1 MLANEFETH
10 KIPCGVH
17 VLYGEDLKIG
27 FAPEPHPEQR
37 KMSSKI
43 LLCLSLAFSIQGEPL
58 QPVPIQPPQA
68 LYAEGST
75 AVLQC
80 PLQSGKI
87 QGYHVFW
94 FQQKPSKSP
103 AFILKHGIDGQIH
116 RSSSFDARFVPIR
129 DANTNAY
136 ILQIQKVQ
144 TDESATYICLAEG
157 YYFQTAVSGSGTR
170 LIITGGQSAKV
181 PSSVI
186 LLSDVSQKP
195 GSSDV
200 HALCVV
206 EDFYPGLLEIKWSA
220 AGKDITEGVT
230 SGQVTLN
237 ADGTYTTSSILNIS
251 RNFFNSVAPIRCS
264 VNHESSGAKIERSLE
279 GCLNK

>member
-1 MLANEFETH
+1 MLANESETH
-10 KIPCGVH
+10 KIPCLPC
-17 VLYGEDLKIG
+17 VLYSEDLNIG
-27 FAPEPHPEQR
+27 FAPEPLPEQR
-37 KMSSKI
+37 RMSSMI
-43 LLCLSLAFSIQGEPL
+43 LLCLSLALSIQSGAL
-58 QPVPIQPPQA
+58 QPVPVQPPQV
-68 LYAEGST
+68 LHAEGST

-87 QGYHVFW
+87 QNYHVFW

-103 AFILKHGIDGQIH
+103 AFILKHSNNGQIE

-129 DANTNAY
+129 DAVTNAY
-136 ILQIQKVQ
+136 ILQIQKVK
-144 TDESATYICLAEG
+144 TDESATYFCLAEG
-157 YYFQTAVSGSGTR
+157 NYFQIAVSGSGTR

-186 LLSDVSQKP
+186 ILSDVSQKP
-195 GSSDV
+195 ESPDV
-200 HALCVV
+200 HALCIV

-237 ADGTYTTSSILNIS
+237 EDGTYTTSSILNVS
-251 RNFFNSVAPIRCS
+251 RNFFNSATPFQCS
-264 VNHESSGAKIERSLE
+264 VSHESSGAKIERHLE
-279 GCLNK
+279 WCM

>member
-1 MLANEFETH
+1 
-10 KIPCGVH
+10 
-17 VLYGEDLKIG
+17 
-27 FAPEPHPEQR
+27 
-37 KMSSKI
+37 MSSKF
-43 LLCLSLAFSIQGEPL
+43 LLCLSLALSIQGGAL

-68 LYAEGST
+68 SYAEGST

-87 QGYHVFW
+87 QDYHVFW

-103 AFILKHGIDGQIH
+103 AFILKDGNNGQID

-144 TDESATYICLAEG
+144 TDESATYFCLAEG
-157 YYFQTAVSGSGTR
+157 NYFQIAVSGSGTR
-170 LIITGGQSAKV
+170 LSITGGQSAKV

-186 LLSDVSQKP
+186 ILSDVSQKP

-200 HALCVV
+200 HALCIV
-206 EDFYPGLLEIKWSA
+206 EDFYPGLLEIKWNA
-220 AGKDITEGVT
+220 AGKEITEGVT
-230 SGQVTLN
+230 SGQVTSN
-237 ADGTYTTSSILNIS
+237 DDGTYTTSSILNVS
-251 RNFFNSVAPIRCS
+251 RHFFNSVTPIQCS
-264 VNHESSGAKIERSLE
+264 VSHESSGAKIERSLE
-279 GCLNK
+279 QCMQK